1 MESPLVSK
9 YIANSAEFAQPILKH
24 IRSLIHK
31 NCPDVVEEIKWSFP
45 VFMYKGMLC
54 NMAAFKNH
62 CAFGFWKSKLIPE
75 LEEALNANG
84 ETAMGQF
91 GRLTS
96 VKDLPSDKKM
106 SAWIKQAM
114 KLNDEGAKVEKKKAV
129 KSESKKLVVPDY
141 FIKALTKNKSAKKHF
156 DAFSPS
162 QQKEYVDW
170 ITEAKTEATRDK
182 RLTTSIEWMSEGK
195 KRLWKYERKV

>member
-9 YIANSAEFAQPILKH
+9 YISNSAEFAQPILKH
-24 IRSLIHK
+24 IRALVHK
-31 NCPDVVEEIKWSFP
+31 NCPDVVEEIKWNFP
-45 VFMYKGMLC
+45 VFMYNGMLC

-62 CAFGFWKSKLIPE
+62 CAFGFWKSKLMPE
-75 LEEALNANG
+75 LDEALNVKG

-96 VKDLPSDKKM
+96 LKDLPSDRKM

-114 KLNDEGAKVEKKKAV
+114 KLNEVGAKVEKKKPL
-129 KSESKKLVVPDY
+129 KSASNAIVLPDY
-141 FIKALTKNKSAKKHF
+141 FIKALTKSKAAKKHF

-162 QQKEYVDW
+162 QQKEYIDW
-170 ITEAKTEATRDK
+170 LADAKTTATRDK
-182 RLTTSIEWMSEGK
+182 RLATTIEWLNEGK
-195 KRLWKYERKV
+195 KRLWKYERKS